1 LIQKSFEGPVPA
13 RTAKPQYHPKR
24 QAEKLDRGTEEWKEA
39 KPSPA
44 KSKLSR
50 RQKETWLGGTANTGV
65 SE

>member
-24 QAEKLDRGTEEWKEA
+24 QPAEKSDRGTEEWKEA
-39 KPSPA
+39 KPSPP

-50 RQKETWLGGTANTGV
+50 RQKET
-65 SE
+65 